1 MTEGGVRIL
10 VSSLKKTFS
19 RGSDNSIDALKGI
32 SFSCAQGE
40 IYGLLGPNGAGK
52 TTTLRILATLLQPSS
67 GCATV
72 NGFDVTEQP
81 VPVRRSLGF
90 LSGTTG
96 LYPRLTARETL
107 EFFGRLFGMRGEGLT
122 QRIEEVVQWLEMES
136 FAHVPCEKLST
147 GMKQRVSIGRTVIH
161 DPDVLILD
169 EPTTGLDVL
178 AAAGTRDFIR
188 SARSRGKCVLMSTH
202 VMSEAEALCDR
213 IGILHEGRL
222 LAEGS
227 VQELKETAGAD
238 LLEDAFLTYIRGRG
252 GKETAG

>member
-1 MTEGGVRIL
+1 
-10 VSSLKKTFS
+10 
-19 RGSDNSIDALKGI
+19 
-32 SFSCAQGE
+32 
-40 IYGLLGPNGAGK
+40 
-52 TTTLRILATLLQPSS
+52 
-67 GCATV
+67 
-72 NGFDVTEQP
+72 
-81 VPVRRSLGF
+81 
-90 LSGTTG
+90 
-96 LYPRLTARETL
+96 
-107 EFFGRLFGMRGEGLT
+107 
-122 QRIEEVVQWLEMES
+122 
-136 FAHVPCEKLST
+136 
-147 GMKQRVSIGRTVIH
+147 
-161 DPDVLILD
+161 VLILD